1 MLTFIHCGTSLQLL
15 WEKRLL
21 FVFITDLHF
30 YFGLG
35 SGKGLLIHNAF
46 RKKHHAPP
54 LIWNTEI
61 AERANKMATEM
72 ATKGTLD
79 VALVKSVTKY
89 GENVARIS
97 GTHTV
102 FAL

>member
-1 MLTFIHCGTSLQLL
+1 M
-15 WEKRLL
+15 
-21 FVFITDLHF
+21 
-30 YFGLG
+30 
-35 SGKGLLIHNAF
+35 
-46 RKKHHAPP
+46 
-54 LIWNTEI
+54 

-97 GTHTV
+97 GIWFVRFITRES
-102 FAL
+102 

>member
-1 MLTFIHCGTSLQLL
+1 LC
-15 WEKRLL
+15 
-21 FVFITDLHF
+21 
-30 YFGLG
+30 FGLG
-35 SGKGLLIHNAF
+35 SGRGLLIHNAF

-61 AERANKMATEM
+61 AERADKMATEM

-97 GTHTV
+97 GTHV
-102 FAL
+102 VCLVYHWRMRDIDDRIPQ

>member
-1 MLTFIHCGTSLQLL
+1 M
-15 WEKRLL
+15 
-21 FVFITDLHF
+21 
-30 YFGLG
+30 
-35 SGKGLLIHNAF
+35 
-46 RKKHHAPP
+46 
-54 LIWNTEI
+54 

-97 GTHTV
+97 GPFFLLSLYNSV
-102 FAL
+102 FFNL

>member
-1 MLTFIHCGTSLQLL
+1 MVESCIFKKNVQNGLDC
-15 WEKRLL
+15 
-21 FVFITDLHF
+21 
-30 YFGLG
+30 YFNHRLG

-54 LIWNTEI
+54 LIWNTEM
-61 AERANKMATEM
+61 AGRAKKMATEM

-97 GTHTV
+97 GIGHS
-102 FAL
+102 